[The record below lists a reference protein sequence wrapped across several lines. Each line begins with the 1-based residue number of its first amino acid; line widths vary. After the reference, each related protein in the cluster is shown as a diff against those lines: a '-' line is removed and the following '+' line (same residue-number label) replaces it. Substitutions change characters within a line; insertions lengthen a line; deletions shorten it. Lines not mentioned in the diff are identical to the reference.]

1 MYNFTQELTKRYGR
15 VKRGW
20 HSAKIH
26 ETGLNNNTR
35 SGLSRQYI
43 RVDFE
48 IIHETE
54 SKDILV
60 PGFFNCNENGKP
72 DPRFLQMGKAAG
84 LRDDYGND
92 VNLVLRDLIDR
103 ELLVYVV
110 HRYKKG
116 RRRDRAEDFRPLDD
130 TE

>member
-1 MYNFTQELTKRYGR
+1 MYNFTQEPSKRYGR

-20 HSAKIH
+20 HPAKIH
-26 ETGLNNNTR
+26 ETGLNNAW

-43 RVDFE
+43 KVNFE
-48 IIHETE
+48 IIREKE

-72 DPRFLQMGKAAG
+72 DPRFLHMGKAAG

-92 VNLVLRDLIDR
+92 VNLVLRDLIGR

-130 TE
+130 TH